1 MAHGSIPTG
10 PSELYL
16 DLLKG
21 KISSEDYAKRAK
33 KRVREEARKRPVGSG
48 AQPERT

>member
-16 DLLKG
+16 SLLKG
-21 KISSEDYAKRAK
+21 KITPEAYAKKAK
-33 KRVREEARKRPVGSG
+33 KRVHEEARKPPTESA
-48 AQPERT
+48 AQA